1 MPVPRALARDTTPW
15 TPSRILE
22 LEPGLPGAVQAD
34 SEGAA
39 QHLVAV
45 TDMSVEPCLIPPAG
59 RGALMGRAREQLE
72 GLRSLF

>member
-15 TPSRILE
+15 TPSRIRVLE

-45 TDMSVEPCLIPPAG
+45 TDMSVGPCLIPPAG
-59 RGALMGRAREQLE
+59 RGALIMMGRRAREQA
-72 GLRSLF
+72 